1 MLNPHWGRPA
11 IGKKKKSP
19 VSMHA
24 ELLQLCPTVCNPV
37 DWPAMVLCQGDST
50 GKDTGVYWPVLVATP
65 FKSTI
70 YPASLAAS
78 SPEYLVLPEPL

>member
-1 MLNPHWGRPA
+1 
-11 IGKKKKSP
+11 
-19 VSMHA
+19 MHA

-50 GKDTGVYWPVLVATP
+50 GKDTGVYWPGLVATP